1 MIGYVLL
8 ISAAVFMSFI
18 VYTWMKSY
26 VPKDKPECPA
36 DTSIIITKAE
46 CDGEIIT
53 IDINNNGLFSIKG
66 YILTGITNNG
76 EIVDLSDG
84 FYGFASGDLMPG
96 DPVTSYNHGAEF
108 PVESK
113 KGVISTIID
122 KIELVPIREETSEEG
137 QIKTAICGDAKVSKK
152 FDARCSVKIG
162 AS

>member
-36 DTSIIITKAE
+36 DVSITIISAE
-46 CDGEIIT
+46 CTDGLIK
-53 IDINNNGLFSIKG
+53 INIKNNGLFSTNG
-66 YILTGITNNG
+66 YILTGITDNG

-84 FYGFASGDLMPG
+84 FYAFKEINNPG
-96 DPVTSYNHGAEF
+96 EENFGAEF
-108 PVESK
+108 PVDSK
-113 KGVISTIID
+113 KGTTEIIIN
-122 KIELVPIREETSEEG
+122 KIELVPIRKQENEEG

-152 FDARCSVKIG
+152 FDPACSINIG